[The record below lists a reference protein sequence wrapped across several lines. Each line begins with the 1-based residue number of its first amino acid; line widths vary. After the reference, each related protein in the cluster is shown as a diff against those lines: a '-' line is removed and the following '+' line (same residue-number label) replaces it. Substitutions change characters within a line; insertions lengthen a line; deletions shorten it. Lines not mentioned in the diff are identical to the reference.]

1 MNKQGNNKNLK
12 NENLKLSLESIENT
26 LNSSEKETLRQ
37 DHSKSL
43 QSNIALEQSMAEL
56 RNYIDVV
63 GPCESINSNKI
74 NKILSFRPKN
84 LPKKSKEEEEY
95 HRRLVEENR
104 KIYLESIKQKQL
116 KEQKIKEKEKLKKE
130 KMNYYNNIWLNELI
144 PNWIEI
150 RKKESTKFYFYEG
163 LPNNLRGK
171 IWLMCLGNRF
181 SITKEYYEIEVKKAI
196 DLLLEIQNKKKD
208 QLKNI
213 NNKIE
218 ISKEEKEKNDRENS
232 INIIDL
238 DIERTF
244 PYLNIFTH
252 NSPLSEDL
260 REILRAFVISR
271 PDIGYVQG
279 LSFIG
284 AMLILN
290 MDKFKAFVSMMNL
303 ILDPAILPFYKF
315 DQKGIK
321 TRLLLFKHI
330 FYFNLPELCE
340 YFDFIQIKPEHYFLN
355 WNMTLFSHCVHIDI
369 AMRIWDVYMIEGLK
383 SIYAAAIVFL
393 SHFEK
398 KFLNMDFSEI
408 LNQINSIKLINFD
421 EDTII
426 QGMKNVKFPDW
437 IELEIIKLNE
447 ESIPL

>member
-196 DLLLEIQNKKKD
+196 DLLLA
-208 QLKNI
+208 
-213 NNKIE
+213 
-218 ISKEEKEKNDRENS
+218 

-315 DQKGIK
+315 DEKGIK
-321 TRLLLFKHI
+321 TRLHLFKQI

-340 YFDFIQIKPEHYFLN
+340 YFDNLQINPEHYFLN
-355 WNMTLFSHCVHIDI
+355 WNMTLFSHCVNIDI

-393 SHFEK
+393 SHFEQ

-421 EDTII
+421 EDSII
-426 QGMKNVKFPDW
+426 KGMKNVKFPDW
-437 IELEIIKLNE
+437 VEIEIIKLNE
-447 ESIPL
+447 ETIPL

>member
-315 DQKGIK
+315 DEKGIK
-321 TRLLLFKHI
+321 TRLHLFKQI

-355 WNMTLFSHCVHIDI
+355 WNMTLFSHCVNIDI

-393 SHFEK
+393 SHFEQ

-421 EDTII
+421 EDSII

-447 ESIPL
+447 ETIPL

>member
-12 NENLKLSLESIENT
+12 NENLKLSFESIENT

-196 DLLLEIQNKKKD
+196 VLLLEIQNKKKD

-315 DQKGIK
+315 DEKGIK
-321 TRLLLFKHI
+321 TRLHLFKQI

-340 YFDFIQIKPEHYFLN
+340 YFDNLQINPEHYFLN
-355 WNMTLFSHCVHIDI
+355 WNMTLFSHCVNIDI

-393 SHFEK
+393 SHFEQ

-421 EDTII
+421 EDSII
-426 QGMKNVKFPDW
+426 KGMKNVKFPDW
-437 IELEIIKLNE
+437 VEIEIIKLNE
-447 ESIPL
+447 ETIPL

>member
-315 DQKGIK
+315 DEKGIK
-321 TRLLLFKHI
+321 TRLHLFKQI

-355 WNMTLFSHCVHIDI
+355 WNMTLFSHCVNIDI

-393 SHFEK
+393 SHFEQ

-421 EDTII
+421 EDSII
-426 QGMKNVKFPDW
+426 KGMKNVKFPDW
-437 IELEIIKLNE
+437 VEIEIIKLNE
-447 ESIPL
+447 ETIPL

>member
-12 NENLKLSLESIENT
+12 NENLKLSFESIENT

-84 LPKKSKEEEEY
+84 SPKKSKEEEEY

-315 DQKGIK
+315 DEKGIK
-321 TRLLLFKHI
+321 TRLHLFKQI

-340 YFDFIQIKPEHYFLN
+340 YFDNLQINPEHYFLN
-355 WNMTLFSHCVHIDI
+355 WNMTLFSHCVNIDI

-393 SHFEK
+393 SHFEQ

-421 EDTII
+421 EDSII
-426 QGMKNVKFPDW
+426 KGMKNVKFPDW
-437 IELEIIKLNE
+437 VEIEIIKLNE
-447 ESIPL
+447 ETIPL